1 MIEIPWG
8 EWVIL
13 LLIFAVAALA
23 QGILGFAFG
32 IVAMTLLPFVME
44 FRDAVMLLAVL
55 NAVLMSFALY
65 WQRSSFRWGDARYLL
80 IGALVGIPIGSY
92 LVGTLSDRV
101 LYIILGGSM
110 LYISVSHFLT
120 RNKTARPISHGQEL
134 MVGTAS
140 GLLAAG
146 FNMGGPPLVAYI
158 YSREWSLAQAKAV
171 LASCFVVT
179 GVSRLGFIGLSGV
192 NLPAILKLAATLIL
206 PTIAILWIG
215 IKIGHRVPQRWLRP
229 GVFVYLGIVGAY
241 YLLFR

>member
-8 EWVIL
+8 EWAVL

-23 QGILGFAFG
+23 QGVLGFAFG
-32 IVAMTLLPFVME
+32 IVAMTLLPFVMD

-55 NAVLMSFALY
+55 NAAVMLFALY

-80 IGALVGIPIGSY
+80 IGALIGIPAGSY

-101 LYIILGGSM
+101 LYLILGGSM
-110 LYISVSHFLT
+110 LYISISHFVR
-120 RNKTARPISHGQEL
+120 RNQTARPVAHGQEL
-134 MVGTAS
+134 LIGTAS

-192 NLPAILKLAATLIL
+192 DLPAILKLAATLVV
-206 PTIAILWIG
+206 PTVVILWAG
-215 IKIGHRVPQRWLRP
+215 IKIGHRVPRQWLRP
-229 GVFVYLGIVGAY
+229 GVFVYLGIVGLY